1 MYSYLSLS
9 DETEAEKE
17 TKHFA
22 EYFYMKK
29 NMKQYWKAALKE
41 EADIIR

>member
-1 MYSYLSLS
+1 MYSYISLS

-17 TKHFA
+17 TKNFA

-29 NMKQYWKAALKE
+29 NIKYYRKAALKE
-41 EADIIR
+41 EADMIR

>member
-9 DETEAEKE
+9 DDTEAEKE

-22 EYFYMKK
+22 EYFYMKNCIK
-29 NMKQYWKAALKE
+29 YYWKAALKE